1 MKSTTARRAC
11 TWLALAATWVLVQ
24 PALAD
29 DLPYTE
35 GQVVEV
41 TSVLTKPGKF
51 YDYMAYLAGP
61 YRQQQEELKKA
72 GIIVSYAMYGT
83 VPRRPGDPDLYLT
96 VTYKDMAALDNLE
109 GKTEAS
115 MKKVFG
121 TRQQASQGAVD
132 REALRT
138 VLGSELIRELKLK

>member
-1 MKSTTARRAC
+1 MKSTTAKSARA
-11 TWLALAATWVLVQ
+11 WLMLAAACVLSL

-35 GQVVEV
+35 GPVVEV

-72 GIIVSYAMYGT
+72 GVIVSYSMYAT
-83 VPRRPGDPDLYLT
+83 VPRHPGDPDLYLT
-96 VTYKDMAALDNLE
+96 VTYKDMAALDNLD

-115 MKKVFG
+115 MKKIYG
-121 TRQQASQGAVD
+121 TRQQASQGAAD
-132 REALRT
+132 RESLRT
-138 VLGSELIRELKLK
+138 ILGSELIRELRLK